1 MSTQEPLPSCQV
13 PLEDMLR
20 ACQAIS
26 RTAAASSQSATQ
38 AKLAVEDNVTATCIQ
53 CQMTLTGTEISQLAL
68 ADSATPLVDNPKLER
83 LRLGYCGRSSCES
96 KFYQVQCRSSD
107 LLDPAVIL
115 AAVQSIRSEDL
126 AVAQPKRA
134 SFSWS
139 HIREH
144 PTARR
149 IALGVGVF
157 LLLLLLRHLWL
168 GGTIPL
174 LHKDPGY
181 TLDPNS
187 QRVAPANP

>member
-1 MSTQEPLPSCQV
+1 MSTQEPHPSCQV

-26 RTAAASSQSATQ
+26 KAAAASSQSATQ
-38 AKLAVEDNVTATCIQ
+38 AKLAVEDNVTASCIQ
-53 CQMTLTGTEISQLAL
+53 CQMTLTGAEIAQLAL
-68 ADSATPLVDNPKLER
+68 ADTATALVDNPKLER

-96 KFYQVQCRSSD
+96 KFYQMQCRPSD

-115 AAVQSIRSEDL
+115 AAVQSLRSEDL
-126 AVAQPKRA
+126 AAARPGKA
-134 SFSWS
+134 SLSWS

-149 IALGVGVF
+149 IVIGIGVF
-157 LLLLLLRHLWL
+157 VLLLLLRHLWL

-187 QRVAPANP
+187 QQVAPANQ